1 MKHSLNTELSE
12 WSQLIN
18 SRFLFHRPSGPLQSR
33 LPAIP
38 SATPPL
44 GGDNNWLVPVNRGD
58 DKGFRSEKFT
68 GDDDRMF
75 SLETRL
81 GVTEKSNRALM
92 EEVIRLHSDL
102 RLSVRKNQENIKVSL
117 RPFKTLFHSFTG
129 H

>member
-1 MKHSLNTELSE
+1 M
-12 WSQLIN
+12 
-18 SRFLFHRPSGPLQSR
+18 
-33 LPAIP
+33 
-38 SATPPL
+38 
-44 GGDNNWLVPVNRGD
+44 PVNRGD